1 MSVSKIEKL
10 SNRDEALLIR
20 SDLLSSMSET
30 SARSVIDAASLLT
43 LPARHMLFTEAGAA
57 EYLYYVLSGHVR
69 LFRTSRDGREADI
82 RICSTGETFNDCMI
96 FEMGNHRY
104 SAQTTECCLLA
115 RLELSRIRAMLEADP
130 TVARAMIETLSKNNL
145 KVMDCVANDR
155 LQTAPQRVAHYL
167 VTQAPTENG
176 AYSLRLPFQK
186 SVLAGKLGLAPEA
199 LSRAFSTL
207 KSRGVSVRG
216 RIIHVDD
223 PAALNRL

>member
-1 MSVSKIEKL
+1 VSKIEKL
-10 SNRDEALLIR
+10 TNRDKALLIR
-20 SDLLSSMSET
+20 SDLLSPMSET

-43 LPARHMLFTEAGAA
+43 LPSRHVLFTEASAA
-57 EYLYYVLSGHVR
+57 EHFYYVLNGHVR

-82 RICSTGETFNDCMI
+82 RICSPGETFNDCMI
-96 FEMGNHRY
+96 FETGNHRY

-167 VTQAPTENG
+167 ATQAPTDNG
-176 AYSLRLPFQK
+176 SYSLRLPFQK

-207 KSRGVSVRG
+207 KSCGVSVRG
-216 RIIHVDD
+216 RVIHIKD